1 MARFDLQ
8 NYATVAERLTQFH
21 RDYPDGRIVTTWENV
36 YDGVETDAKAPRNWV
51 IKATIYLSAG
61 DQANDLPK
69 ATGFA
74 NEIDGTGGA
83 NNVAAL
89 PNAESSAIG
98 RALMVAGYAMNKDP
112 KTLASRQEME
122 KVERSQRDFVAEA
135 GKLTDVEGLRFLYA
149 QAKAAGA
156 PADVLEKVKA
166 RGETLSSD
174 SKDSGA
180 GTGVS
185 SSPKGGGK
193 K

>member
-21 RDYPDGRIVTTWENV
+21 QDYPDGRIVTTWENV

-98 RALMVAGYAMNKDP
+98 RALMVAGYSMNKDP

-185 SSPKGGGK
+185 SSPKGGAK

>member
-1 MARFDLQ
+1 MARFDL
-8 NYATVAERLTQFH
+8 NAYATVGERLAQFH
-21 RDYPDGRIVTTWENV
+21 QDYPDGRIVTKWTNNFWVEK
-36 YDGVETDAKAPRNWV
+36 DGKQNWV
-51 IKATIYLSAG
+51 VKATIYLSAG
-61 DQANDLPK
+61 DQANKLPK
-69 ATGFA
+69 ATGYA
-74 NEIDGTGGA
+74 NEIDGSGGA

-89 PNAESSAIG
+89 PNAETSAIG
-98 RALMVAGYAMNKDP
+98 RALMVMGYSMNKDP

-135 GKLTDVEGLRFLYA
+135 SKLTDVEGLRFLYA

-174 SKDSGA
+174 RKDSGA
-180 GTGVS
+180 GAGVS
-185 SSPKGGGK
+185 VSPKGGAK